1 MEEQELRKCAA
12 GGREGVY
19 ILAGDEDYLKRYYRN
34 EFRKSVVTD
43 EAFAVFNHIRF
54 DGAELRGAELL
65 DALEA
70 PPMMAEVKLV
80 EWTGLDLSLLK
91 DKALEEFAELLSR
104 PFPGNVLVIT
114 VPPGKLDMG
123 TKKHP
128 SRILTRLSKVANVV
142 DLPHATEGQLYSW
155 LARHFAAEG
164 LRLMPGAETAFVGK
178 AGHSMTVL
186 SHEIEKVAA
195 YAHAHGL
202 TEIDEKTVLY
212 LVSGTVETGAFS
224 LTEALL
230 DLSLEDAY
238 LYLGDLKRRKNE
250 PVAILGQITK
260 MYTDLYTVALLS
272 EEGHP
277 QRDIAKIT
285 KMHEYRAGLY
295 YRAARRYG
303 VSVLKRV
310 LALCDEADVLL
321 KRSYG
326 RWEPIERI
334 VTFLCATG
342 VR

>member
-1 MEEQELRKCAA
+1 MEEQQLRKCAA
-12 GGREGVY
+12 QGREGVY

-43 EAFAVFNHIRF
+43 ESFAVFNHIRF
-54 DGAELRGAELL
+54 DGAELRAAELL

-91 DKALEEFAELLSR
+91 DKALEEFAELLAR
-104 PFPGNVLVIT
+104 PFPGNVLLIT

-123 TKKHP
+123 SKKHP
-128 SRILTRLSKVANVV
+128 SRILTRLSKVAEVV
-142 DLPHATEGQLYSW
+142 DLPHATESQLYSW

-164 LRLMPGAETAFVGK
+164 LRLLSGAETAFVGK

-186 SHEIEKVAA
+186 SHEVEKVAA
-195 YAHAHGL
+195 YAHAHGI
-202 TEIDEKTVLY
+202 TEIDDKTVLF

-238 LYLGDLKRRKNE
+238 QYLGDLKRRKNE

-260 MYTDLYTVALLS
+260 MYTDLYNVAVLA
-272 EEGHP
+272 EEGHQP
-277 QRDIAKIT
+277 KDIAKIT

-295 YRAARRYG
+295 HRAAKRYG
-303 VSVLKRV
+303 ISVLRRV
-310 LALCDEADVLL
+310 IDLCGEADLLL

-326 RWEPIERI
+326 RWEPLERI
-334 VTFLCATG
+334 LALIGAAG